1 MSVEARVL
9 RRLAA
14 TVAIVAV
21 AATVVAPTGAGAAE
35 PDVDPALD
43 VSTWATGVFTAW
55 DIGFLPDGSALIPQR
70 DDGII
75 TLRRPDGSTVDL
87 TADMADLDPAGE
99 GGLMGLV
106 VDPDHD
112 RNRRFYTCQSSAS
125 DVQVVSWRLDASAA
139 AATRVDDPLVGGID
153 RIASGRHSGCRLR
166 FDHEG
171 RLHIATGD
179 AATGSLPRNRRSLA
193 GKTLRVD
200 PATGRGVRG
209 NPYFGR
215 PGDGRILTIGH
226 RNVQGLD
233 RRPCT
238 DQMWSAEHGPSV
250 DDEINL
256 STRGGDYGW
265 HPVPG
270 YNEGVPMTDQSL
282 PGRQREAQWSSG
294 SRTIALSGVGWLRG
308 AQWGAWDGQLAGA
321 TLKDSR
327 LHVFTFDNRD
337 RFGRLVTPPETDGVF
352 GRLRTP
358 VQGPDGALYVT
369 TDGDRVLRVAAPAGP
384 TPGSHDVDG
393 DGADDL
399 VVGAPGATVG
409 RRTGAGA
416 AVTLFGT
423 VGGLSTRGG
432 ELRTQGTFDG
442 ARAQE
447 RDGFAGAI
455 ASGDIDGDGTTD
467 VVFGSPGEDLGRATD
482 AGAVTVVCGRTDG
495 LEHRSSQTFSQAG
508 QIAGRPGSGDAFGAA
523 VAMGDF
529 DGDGHDDIAI
539 GAPGE
544 DIGGIEGAGSVTV
557 LEGSP
562 AGIRTDSSLA
572 ISRRGAVPG
581 DPVTGEAFGAALAT
595 GDLDGDG
602 YVDLAIGAPG
612 PDATAGA
619 VVVVFGS
626 RAGLDRSRTVV
637 VTQGGDRPDLPE
649 AGDAFG
655 AALAIGDLDGDGAAD
670 LAVGAP
676 GEDVPGA
683 ADAGAVMVV
692 PGHGSGL
699 GNGGTMIVQDGSGPG
714 ASGTGDAFGSALA
727 VGDLDGDGT
736 ADLVV
741 GVPGESFGRRRGAG
755 RVASIPGSPTGPDT
769 GRAVSFDQ
777 RGPTPGRPVAFD
789 EFGAAV
795 RLADFDGDGR
805 VELAVGIPGQR
816 VARLGNAGAVMV
828 FDGIDD
834 PGRRL
839 TQRGAVPG
847 RPTAGARFGAAL

>member
-1 MSVEARVL
+1 MFSSTRTL
-9 RRLAA
+9 RRLVALIGALAVTA
-14 TVAIVAV
+14 TLV
-21 AATVVAPTGAGAAE
+21 TPAGAAE
-35 PDVDPALD
+35 PDVDPSLE
-43 VSTWATGVFTAW
+43 VSTWATGVLRAW

-70 DDGII
+70 DTGII
-75 TLRRPDGSTVDL
+75 TLRRPDGSTVAL

-106 VDPDHD
+106 ADPDHD

-139 AATRVDDPLVGGID
+139 TATRIDDPLVGGID

-171 RLHIATGD
+171 RLFIATGD
-179 AATGSLPRNRRSLA
+179 AASGSLPRDRRSLA

-200 PATGRGVRG
+200 PATGRGVPG

-215 PGDGRILTIGH
+215 PGDGRIFTIGH
-226 RNVQGLD
+226 RNIQGLD

-256 STRGGDYGW
+256 LARGGDYGW

-282 PGRQREAQWSSG
+282 PGPQREAQWSSG

-384 TPGSHDVDG
+384 APGGQDLDG

-399 VVGAPGATVG
+399 VVGAPGATVRG
-409 RRTGAGA
+409 RAGAGA
-416 AVTLFGT
+416 AIALYGSRQ
-423 VGGLSTRGG
+423 GLSVRGG
-432 ELRTQGTFDG
+432 ELRTQRTFDG
-442 ARAQE
+442 ARPQA

-455 ASGDIDGDGTTD
+455 AYGDIDGDGTTD
-467 VVFGSPGEDLGRATD
+467 VVFGSPGEDIGRSAD

-495 LEHRSSQTFSQAG
+495 LEHRSSQTFTQAG
-508 QIAGRPGSGDAFGAA
+508 RVAGRPGAGDAFGAA

-529 DGDGHDDIAI
+529 DGDGFDDLAI

-544 DIGGIEGAGSVTV
+544 DIGGVDGAGAVTV

-562 AGIRTDSSLA
+562 SGIRTDSSLA

-581 DPVTGEAFGAALAT
+581 DPVAGEAFGAALAT

-602 YVDLAIGAPG
+602 YDDLAIGAPG
-612 PDATAGA
+612 PGATAGA
-619 VVVVFGS
+619 VVIVFGS
-626 RAGLDRSRTVV
+626 PAGLDRSRTEVV
-637 VTQGGDRPDLPE
+637 AQGGSRPDLPE
-649 AGDAFG
+649 AGDEFGAALAIGDLDGDGDADLVVGAPGEDVPGAMDAGAVLFVPGDGSGLADGGSLIVQDGRGPAASGAGDAFG
-655 AALAIGDLDGDGAAD
+655 AALAIGDLDGDG
-670 LAVGAP
+670 
-676 GEDVPGA
+676 
-683 ADAGAVMVV
+683 
-692 PGHGSGL
+692 
-699 GNGGTMIVQDGSGPG
+699 TQ
-714 ASGTGDAFGSALA
+714 
-727 VGDLDGDGT
+727 
-736 ADLVV
+736 DLVV
-741 GVPGESFGRRRGAG
+741 GVPGESFGPRRGAG
-755 RVASIPGSPTGPDT
+755 RVAVIPGGPSGPDAE
-769 GRAVSFDQ
+769 RAVSLDQ
-777 RGPTPGRPVAFD
+777 RGPTPGRPATGDAF
-789 EFGAAV
+789 GTALRV
-795 RLADFDGDGR
+795 ADFDGDGR
-805 VELAVGIPGQR
+805 DELAVGIPGER
-816 VARLGNAGAVMV
+816 VGAARNAGAVMV
-828 FDGIDD
+828 FDGLDD

-839 TQRGAVPG
+839 TQRGPVPG
-847 RPTAGARFGAAL
+847 RPGPGARFGAAL

>member
-1 MSVEARVL
+1 MFPSTRTL
-9 RRLAA
+9 RRLVALIGVSAVMA
-14 TVAIVAV
+14 TL
-21 AATVVAPTGAGAAE
+21 VAPAGAAE
-35 PDVDPALD
+35 PDVDPVLE
-43 VSTWATGVFTAW
+43 VSTWATGVFGAW

-70 DDGII
+70 DSGII
-75 TLRRPDGSTVDL
+75 SLRRPDGSTVAL
-87 TADMADLDPAGE
+87 TADMRDLDPAGE

-139 AATRVDDPLVGGID
+139 TATRIDDPLVGGID

-171 RLHIATGD
+171 RLRIATGD
-179 AATGSLPRNRRSLA
+179 AATGSLPRDRRSLA

-209 NPYFGR
+209 NPFFGR
-215 PGDGRILTIGH
+215 PGDGRIFTIGH
-226 RNVQGLD
+226 RNIQGLD

-256 STRGGDYGW
+256 LARGGDYGW

-282 PGRQREAQWSSG
+282 PGPQRRAQWSSG

-321 TLKDSR
+321 TLKDAR

-369 TDGDRVLRVAAPAGP
+369 TDGDRVLRVAAPTGP
-384 TPGSHDVDG
+384 APGGQDLDG

-399 VVGAPGATVG
+399 VIGAPGATVRG
-409 RRTGAGA
+409 RSDAGA
-416 AVTLFGT
+416 AIALYGSRQ
-423 VGGLSTRGG
+423 GLSTRGG
-432 ELRTQGTFDG
+432 ELRTQRTFDG
-442 ARAQE
+442 ARPQA

-455 ASGDIDGDGTTD
+455 AYGDIDGDGTTD
-467 VVFGSPGEDLGRATD
+467 VVFGSPGEDIGRSAG

-508 QIAGRPGSGDAFGAA
+508 RVAGRPGTDDAFGAA

-529 DGDGHDDIAI
+529 DGDGHDDLAI

-544 DIGGIEGAGSVTV
+544 DIGGVDGAGAVTV

-581 DPVTGEAFGAALAT
+581 DPVAGEAFGAALAT

-602 YVDLAIGAPG
+602 YDDLAIGAPG
-612 PDATAGA
+612 PGATAGA
-619 VVVVFGS
+619 VVIVFGS
-626 RAGLDRSRTVV
+626 RAGLDRSRTEI
-637 VTQGGDRPDLPE
+637 VTQGGNQPDLPE
-649 AGDAFG
+649 AGDEFGAALAIGDLDGDGTADLVIGAPGEDVPGARDSGAVLFVPGTGRGLAATGTVIVQDGSGTEASGAGDAFG
-655 AALAIGDLDGDGAAD
+655 AALAIGDLDGDG
-670 LAVGAP
+670 
-676 GEDVPGA
+676 
-683 ADAGAVMVV
+683 
-692 PGHGSGL
+692 
-699 GNGGTMIVQDGSGPG
+699 
-714 ASGTGDAFGSALA
+714 
-727 VGDLDGDGT
+727 T
-736 ADLVV
+736 ADLVI
-741 GVPGESFGRRRGAG
+741 GVPGESLGARQGAG
-755 RVASIPGSPTGPDT
+755 RVAVVPGGPSGPDT
-769 GRAVSFDQ
+769 ERALSFDL
-777 RGPTPGRPVAFD
+777 RGPTPGRPATGDAF
-789 EFGAAV
+789 GTALRV
-795 RLADFDGDGR
+795 ADFDGDGR
-805 VELAVGIPGQR
+805 GELAVGIPGER
-816 VARLGNAGAVMV
+816 VGTIRDAGAVMV
-828 FDGIDD
+828 FDGVDD
-834 PGRRL
+834 AGTRF
-839 TQRGAVPG
+839 TQRGRVPG
-847 RPTAGARFGAAL
+847 RPSAGARFGAAL